1 MTRLWGGG
9 PTLSD
14 AQTAEL
20 FRRHMP
26 PAEIPADMSRRVTE
40 RVMTAVLHR
49 RATFY
54 SNAPSPQPSQPS
66 QGGQSSGGNGDRA
79 TVQDHKD
86 RANDLKKIAGGGSK

>member
-1 MTRLWGGG
+1 MT
-9 PTLSD
+9 D
-14 AQTAEL
+14 QQCAAL

-26 PAEIPADMSRRVTE
+26 PAEIPAGMSQRVTE

-54 SNAPSPQPSQPS
+54 SNAPSPQPQPS

-79 TVQDHKD
+79 
-86 RANDLKKIAGGGSK
+86 NDLKKIAGGGSK